1 MSLHLLNTLYVQ
13 TPDAIVRLDSD
24 ALAVEIEGERKM
36 RVPLQHL
43 NGVVLFDR
51 ARMTA
56 AAMARCA
63 ADGRSVTFLDYRGR
77 FQFRIQGPTSGNVL
91 LRVAQHA
98 AMNDPQRSLVIARQ
112 MVAGKVRNSR
122 AVLLRGARDLG
133 SGEARTRVATAA
145 STLQSL
151 LERLPLMETLDSIR
165 GVEGDAAKGYYEV
178 FGQLILAPHTDFAF
192 TLRTRRPPRDRVNA
206 LLSFVYSMLA
216 NECVA
221 AAETVGLDPQIG
233 FLHALRPGRPS
244 LALDLMEELRAGW
257 ADRLVLT
264 LINRRQIRPEHFD
277 SCEEVGGAVQ
287 LTEDGRRVVLTEYR
301 EKAKRR
307 VAHAILEKTIPL
319 GMVPQ
324 VQARL
329 LARHLR
335 RQTVAYVPFTWA

>member
-1 MSLHLLNTLYVQ
+1 MLHLLNTLYVQ
-13 TPDAIVRLDSD
+13 TPDAMVRLDSD

-51 ARMTA
+51 VRMTA

-63 ADGRSVTFLDYRGR
+63 AEGRSVTHLDYRGR

-98 AMNDPQRSLVIARQ
+98 VFNDPKRKLATARQ

-122 AVLLRGARDLG
+122 AVLLRGARDLRHDKDRA
-133 SGEARTRVATAA
+133 SVSEAAFA
-145 STLQSL
+145 LQGL
-151 LERLPLMETLDSIR
+151 LERLPEMETLDAVR
-165 GVEGDAAKGYYEV
+165 GIEGDAAKNYFEV
-178 FGQLILAPHTDFAF
+178 FGQLILVPHTDFAF
-192 TLRTRRPPRDRVNA
+192 TVRTRRPPRDRVNA
-206 LLSFVYSMLA
+206 LLSFVYSMLV

-277 SCEEVGGAVQ
+277 TSEGVGDAVQ

-307 VAHAILEKTIPL
+307 VAHSILEKTIPL

-329 LARHLR
+329 LARSLR
-335 RQTVAYVPFTWA
+335 RQTTTYVPFTWV